1 MTDTTTGNKTTPDG
15 RSYYETLTPDA
26 LRYNG
31 LAKCFY
37 VDDLYTMDID
47 QAKALQRRLKE
58 LIVTAEVDP
67 DECSD
72 DPRNGYLAQGRRQL
86 NLDEVRVLNGHLAL
100 GSAYTLTTTEVNSL
114 IYHLNSMM
122 PWAKCFTINE
132 LTLKL
137 KEEIANVRLD
147 DFDPEIEAYL
157 MDLVG
162 TMDSKGILSHIRS
175 KIGHTIEAEGLIL
188 TTLHEI
194 LGKRIDYYPVY
205 IQAKLRDLYFALGT
219 MFANNYGV
227 YLLRHINPLIHAL
240 EGNALA
246 FLPTEVQPALLE
258 LRALLTDGDA
268 SAEEGSA
275 DQDEDMLGQWQ
286 LTITARRS
294 GLACKGRDTIEIA
307 PKNRDHKSAVYMRI
321 MVQAVCDALN
331 SKSQSMVDLIGGYR
345 HEGCDDPNCP
355 ICSKYNRD

>member
-1 MTDTTTGNKTTPDG
+1 MTDTTTSNKTTPDG

-72 DPRNGYLAQGRRQL
+72 HPRNGYLFQGRRQL
-86 NLDEVRVLNGHLAL
+86 RLDEVRVLDNGNIAI
-100 GSAYTLTTTEVNSL
+100 GSAY
-114 IYHLNSMM
+114 
-122 PWAKCFTINE
+122 
-132 LTLKL
+132 
-137 KEEIANVRLD
+137 EIT
-147 DFDPEIEAYL
+147 P
-157 MDLVG
+157 
-162 TMDSKGILSHIRS
+162 S
-175 KIGHTIEAEGLIL
+175 EGGAVIAAMRDCL
-188 TTLHEI
+188 
-194 LGKRIDYYPVY
+194 LGKRLDAFPHK
-205 IQAKLRDLYFALGT
+205 IQEQLRDLYYALGT
-219 MFANNYGV
+219 MFACRLGSKSDTEDYGE

-275 DQDEDMLGQWQ
+275 DQDEDILAQWQ
-286 LTITARRS
+286 LTITARLS
-294 GLACKGRDTIEIA
+294 GIAYKGRATIEIA
-307 PKNRDHKSAVYMRI
+307 PKNRDHKSAVCMGI
-321 MVQAVCDALN
+321 MVQTICNALN
-331 SKSQSMVDLIGGYR
+331 SKSQSMADLIGGYR